1 MSSFTKLL
9 GTFPQLKTKTKQIE
23 NNCQHTDNNWQ
34 LSKQLTMPSPGLQN
48 LPRGDTALPS
58 YPDAHVNLW
67 KLLPPP
73 HPIYLHEV
81 LSGS

>member
-9 GTFPQLKTKTKQIE
+9 GTFPQLKNKTKQIE

-34 LSKQLTMPSPGLQN
+34 LPKQLTMPSPRLQN
-48 LPRGDTALPS
+48 LPHGDTLLPF

-67 KLLPPP
+67 RLLPLP
-73 HPIYLHEV
+73 HPIYLH
-81 LSGS
+81 